1 WLKRFPQAV
10 SDWDR
15 AIELDDGHNAAL
27 LRIKRAATLLN
38 VKDHVRAAAD
48 AQAVAESAA
57 ATGQELFLAANVFT
71 SCMSLA
77 DKEGPAVEWY
87 ARRAVTTLRKAA
99 ARGFRNAERL
109 KSSAELE
116 PLRSREDFRK
126 LIAELEA
133 SQEGA

>member
-1 WLKRFPQAV
+1 V

-15 AIELDDGHNAAL
+15 AIELGDGHNAAL

-57 ATGQELFLAANVFT
+57 ATGQELFLAANIFA
-71 SCMSLA
+71 SCMGFA
-77 DKEGPAVEWY
+77 DNDGPAVVSY
-87 ARRAVTTLRKAA
+87 AQRAVTTLRKAA
-99 ARGFRNAERL
+99 AKGVRNAARL

-133 SQEGA
+133 SQEGS